1 MFRRKDNEGIGGF
14 SAPAN
19 SDGTSDFDYVEDEV
33 REVKH
38 VVTPAAAQPS
48 ANTNTTSTYNN
59 SVNNSTKFET
69 VRSVMQETPKPRPA
83 EPMKKT
89 DDRLSTFRTSI
100 ERVEPQVPAAAAI
113 RTTKRIMTVG
123 QDTFLKGEIST
134 CDKVIVEGQVDA
146 KMGDVFGL
154 EITETG
160 SFKGSA
166 VVADAEISGT
176 FDGDLSVKGRL
187 LIYSTGRVTGKIR
200 YGEIEIQRGG
210 KVTGEIK
217 SYDDAEVIRSKKVM
231 KTEADEMEPMQ
242 KEEFSS
248 TISELFATAN

>member
-1 MFRRKDNEGIGGF
+1 MFRRKDNEGLGGF
-14 SAPAN
+14 SAPASN
-19 SDGTSDFDYVEDEV
+19 DGVSEFDYVEDEV

-38 VVTPAAAQPS
+38 VTPTIPQPV
-48 ANTNTTSTYNN
+48 ANANPTNTYN
-59 SVNNSTKFET
+59 SNSTKFET
-69 VRSVMQETPKPRPA
+69 VRNVMQDAPKSRPA
-83 EPMKKT
+83 EPVKKP
-89 DDRLSTFRTSI
+89 DDRLSTFRTSTSI
-100 ERVEPQVPAAAAI
+100 ERVEPQVPAAAPI

-154 EITETG
+154 EITESG

-166 VVADAEISGT
+166 VVADAEISGI

-187 LIYSTGRVTGKIR
+187 LVYSTGRVTGKIR

-217 SYDDAEVIRSKKVM
+217 SYDDAEVMRSKKVM
-231 KTEADEMEPMQ
+231 NTEAGE